1 MPLPTAN
8 TTARRTSS
16 TSRVTPLKDDLG
28 VHKIQAPFRQGSLTL
43 GRIEGDTHD
52 VIVDTKT
59 IRNKPQEAMELGC
72 FGYRTIGINDQVS
85 VVNQPLHE
93 AFHPDIV
100 NLFDTE

>member
-1 MPLPTAN
+1 
-8 TTARRTSS
+8 
-16 TSRVTPLKDDLG
+16 
-28 VHKIQAPFRQGSLTL
+28 
-43 GRIEGDTHD
+43 
-52 VIVDTKT
+52 
-59 IRNKPQEAMELGC
+59 MELGC